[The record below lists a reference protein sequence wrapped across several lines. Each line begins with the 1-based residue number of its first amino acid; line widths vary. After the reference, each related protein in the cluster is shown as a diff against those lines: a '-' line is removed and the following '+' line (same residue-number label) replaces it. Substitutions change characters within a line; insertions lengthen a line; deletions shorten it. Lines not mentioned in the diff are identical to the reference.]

1 VSQTHRVVETGV
13 ATIDQILGGG
23 IPSRQSVV
31 ITGEPGSGKT
41 VLASQ
46 IAFAYAAKGKS
57 VVFATIA
64 SESQDK
70 LLQEL
75 SGFSFYDADRIG
87 NEIYMVSAYGALQRG
102 SKDAK
107 DLLLRTM
114 RDRKADLLVIDGL
127 RSLRDLWQNEAKLR
141 DFLYEI
147 NVGVAQLGAIA
158 IFTTEYRL
166 EKLQEFPEATTVD
179 GILALSSNRAGGRVV
194 RRAQVVKLR
203 GRCHLTGEHLMHITN
218 DGVHVVPRIE
228 EITAPRET
236 FVPTSARAEFGLP
249 ELDKIL
255 HGGLPEKSTT
265 LMAGNI
271 GVGKT
276 LLSLHFIATGVSKDE
291 PGLLV
296 SYSEP
301 TERLVARAKA
311 VGIDVTLLVATGKLC
326 LDYCAPLN
334 IEGDDLIDDILRRV
348 RTLGAKR
355 VVIDGLA
362 DLDASFVE
370 RDRVRPAL
378 ISLVVELR
386 RIGVT
391 SIFIKEV
398 PKLAGTDLDFSD
410 TPLSVTAENLLFFRH
425 IELRGRLIRIASVL
439 KMRESGFDSHVREF
453 EISENGIRVLE
464 PLSAAEGLLTGNARA
479 LPSNGGTS

>member
-1 VSQTHRVVETGV
+1 MSQPNRVVETGI
-13 ATIDQILGGG
+13 ASLDQLLGGG

-46 IAFAYAAKGKS
+46 IAFAYAAKGKN

-64 SESQDK
+64 SESQEK

-75 SGFSFYDADRIG
+75 AGFSFYDADRIG

-102 SKDAK
+102 AKDAK
-107 DLLLRTM
+107 DLLLKTM

-147 NVGVAQLGAIA
+147 NVGIAQLGAIA
-158 IFTTEYRL
+158 LFTTEYRL
-166 EKLQEFPEATTVD
+166 EKLQEYPEATTVD
-179 GILALSSNRAGGRVV
+179 GILSLSSKRIGGRVV

-203 GRCHLTGEHLMHITN
+203 GRHHLTSEHLMHITSE
-218 DGVHVVPRIE
+218 GIHVVPRIE
-228 EITAPRET
+228 EITAQRET
-236 FVPTSARAEFGLP
+236 FVPTDARAKFGLP

-255 HGGLPEKSTT
+255 HGGLPAKSTT

-276 LLSLHFIATGVSKDE
+276 LLSLHFIATGVANDE

-301 TERLVARAKA
+301 TERLVARAKS
-311 VGIDVTLLVATGKLC
+311 VGIDVTLLIATGKLC

-334 IEGDDLIDDILRRV
+334 VEGDDLIDDILRRV
-348 RTLGAKR
+348 REMGAKR

-362 DLDASFVE
+362 DLDASFVDRE
-370 RDRVRPAL
+370 RVRPAL
-378 ISLVVELR
+378 TSLIVELR
-386 RIGVT
+386 RAGVT

-410 TPLSVTAENLLFFRH
+410 TPISVTAENLLFFRH
-425 IELRGRLIRIASVL
+425 IEWRGRLIRIASVL

-453 EISENGIRVLE
+453 EISDHGIRVLE
-464 PLSAAEGLLTGNARA
+464 PISMAEGLLTGNARA
-479 LPSNGGTS
+479 VPSNGGSP